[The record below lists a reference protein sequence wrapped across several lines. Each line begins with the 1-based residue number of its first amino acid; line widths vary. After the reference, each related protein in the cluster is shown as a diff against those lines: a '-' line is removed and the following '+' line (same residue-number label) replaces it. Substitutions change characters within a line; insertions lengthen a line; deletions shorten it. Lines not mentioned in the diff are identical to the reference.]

1 MQVES
6 MVNQTEL
13 AAKIGVSPAMVSK
26 YKKEGMPLDSIKNAF
41 TWLERRKIGLK
52 KKPKKMHGPGVV
64 LESGSGDPNDAR
76 RRAIDAEL
84 ACYRVLT
91 DAIDGGDPSEV
102 KTAAAAW
109 RDAQK
114 AVIESERLLLETQT
128 KARTMIGLDEVNEV
142 FNRHLGGIRQLMD
155 ALPASLAAKC
165 NPADSDL
172 AREVLEDGV
181 AQIFAQ
187 ITKAE
192 GAFA

>member
-1 MQVES
+1 MQVEPQI
-6 MVNQTEL
+6 NQSEL

-26 YKKEGMPLDSIKNAF
+26 YKKEGMPMDDVKNAF
-41 TWLERRKIGLK
+41 TWLERRGIGLN
-52 KKPKKMHGPGVV
+52 KKPKKKRGPGVV
-64 LESGSGDPNDAR
+64 LEAGSGDPNDAR

-91 DAIDGGDPSEV
+91 DAIDSGDPSEV

-142 FNRHLGGIRQLMD
+142 FSRHLGGIRQLMD
-155 ALPASLAAKC
+155 ALPASLSAKC
-165 NPADSDL
+165 NPADPDL